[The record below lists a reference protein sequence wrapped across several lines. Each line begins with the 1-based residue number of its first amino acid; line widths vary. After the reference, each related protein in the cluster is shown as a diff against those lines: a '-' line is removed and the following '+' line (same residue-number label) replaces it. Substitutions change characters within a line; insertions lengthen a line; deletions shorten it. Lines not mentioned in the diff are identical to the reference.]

1 MSRSLSNACWLIVVL
16 VASCSYAY
24 GQNTANL
31 KVYVNDRTP
40 INPDIFGVN
49 NDWRQISNT
58 AFPDFTSAFEAIDYG
73 VFRFPGGWESEYY
86 DWASNS
92 TPAWGD
98 ESPEVPGAS
107 VATLKNNVSN
117 YSIVVPTRIAMDV
130 SYGSAEWDA
139 ALVSLKLIAKD
150 AIDRADPTAIK
161 YVEIGN
167 EWWLQYAGG
176 SSRANKLLKYSKI
189 AMTIAGYINNQYP
202 NRTFKLLVNGDYTVP
217 SEFSTMKEYF
227 TEAYDAIDGV
237 ALHTYTGYTTD
248 THDIAELGKRIQA
261 CASNF
266 NSLKEMCVYAS
277 EWMPSR
283 DYNERRLYMEAANI
297 LPDIFHIYARNKV
310 EAAAYWPPVNN
321 SVPGL
326 GLVNWNASV
335 TFPCGQMIGDM
346 VKSFKGE
353 VVRTI
358 SDDIT
363 ITGALQDESSLVL
376 YVTGKD
382 YAETDVTISFNGF
395 TVETIKSVKKFRP
408 YDYSQTD
415 LAKPYLVETAS
426 ASLASDEVTLTINS
440 GGRYEIFKIELSG
453 HLVQDEG
460 MRLIDFETPVNASPV
475 FGATFERITNEENT
489 GINVTSNC
497 GQIGRTSLNWYE
509 LIDLPCDFSVPA
521 NEKRYVHIL
530 IAYPEQPDFG
540 LRINEES
547 TTTRSMN
554 HYTDIGNW
562 QDMVIEIEGGATGKQ
577 VSQLRISG
585 DIGIENA
592 TGDYV
597 LNNTDKV
604 GLIDEIIVNENSNP
618 RMLSTA
624 IEGEVERLNFKLYAH
639 QGSIYF
645 DSYDERMPQVSI
657 YNSYGAL
664 VWGSFENQFE
674 YKVPAPGLYIV
685 KVGNATKKLMV
696 L

>member
-1 MSRSLSNACWLIVVL
+1 MRRVLSNTCWLIVVL
-16 VASCSYAY
+16 VISCSYAN

-31 KVYVNDRTP
+31 KVYANDRLP

-58 AFPDFTSAFEAIDYG
+58 AFPDFISAFEAIDYG

-92 TPAWGD
+92 TPAWGA
-98 ESPEVPGAS
+98 ESPAVPGAS
-107 VATLKNNVSN
+107 VASLKSNVSN
-117 YSIVVPTRIAMDV
+117 YSIVVPTRLAMDET
-130 SYGSAEWDA
+130 YGSAEWDA

-150 AIDRADPTAIK
+150 AIDRADPKAIK
-161 YVEIGN
+161 YIEIGN

-189 AMTIAGYINNQYP
+189 AMTIAGYIDGQYP
-202 NRTFKLLVNGDYTVP
+202 NRAFKLLVNGDYTVP
-217 SEFSTMKEYF
+217 SEFSTMKEHF

-248 THDIAELGKRIQA
+248 THDIAYLGKGIQS

-335 TFPCGQMIGDM
+335 TFPCGQIIGDM
-346 VKSFKGE
+346 AKSFKGE

-363 ITGALQDESSLVL
+363 ITGALQDESNLVL

-382 YAETDVTISFNGF
+382 YAETDVTISLNGF
-395 TVETIKSVKKFRP
+395 AVEAIKSVKKLRP

-415 LAKPYLVETAS
+415 LAKPYLVENAS
-426 ASLASDEVTLTINS
+426 ASLGADEVSFTINS
-440 GGRYEIFKIELSG
+440 AGSYEIFKIELSG
-453 HLVQDEG
+453 HLVQDEDIT
-460 MRLIDFETPVNASPV
+460 LIDFEKPVNASPA
-475 FGATFERITNEENT
+475 FGATFKRVTNEINT
-489 GINVTSNC
+489 GFNATSNC
-497 GQIGRTSLNWYE
+497 GQIGRTSVNWYE
-509 LIDLPCDFSVPA
+509 LVDLPCDFSVPA

-547 TTTRSMN
+547 ATIRSMN

-562 QDMVIEIEGGATGKQ
+562 QDMVIEIDGGTSGKQ

-585 DIGIENA
+585 DIGVENDL
-592 TGDYV
+592 GDYV
-597 LNNTDKV
+597 LNNTNKF

-618 RMLSTA
+618 RTVVTA
-624 IEGEVERLNFKLYAH
+624 IDTETKSLNYKLYAQ
-639 QGSIYF
+639 QGVIYF
-645 DSYDERMPQVSI
+645 EGHDGRMAQISI
-657 YNSYGAL
+657 YNSCGAL
-664 VWGSFENQFE
+664 VWASFDKQFE
-674 YKVPAPGLYIV
+674 YKVPTSGLYIV
-685 KVGNATKKLMV
+685 KVGFTTKKLMV